1 MAAPTVHYFE
11 APAGTGS
18 SLLSV
23 WMPKLQELLLD
34 AGWTLEYADS
44 DAIGGSVDPSTPA
57 WDKTPAENTDA
68 GVAVYRM
75 PANDHDTRWYVRL
88 RPGWAAATNRAHMR
102 GVTLGTT
109 HDGSGGISGAGSELA
124 PSVALASTGNRQVL
138 IASSED
144 GFALHLPNATSGT
157 AMTVIVER
165 ARRSDTGAI
174 TDDVLALNTFSS
186 AVSVLARAGVG
197 VVHNHLPVVLGGF
210 TNAAA
215 PVAFGSAV
223 SLENHDAS
231 DIPIVGPYWLRG
243 HPFFHGRLAFL
254 VSTGDHNNNS
264 DRDLHIDGSARTYRV
279 AALNQG
285 DNWAVW
291 AVATE

>member
-1 MAAPTVHYFE
+1 MATPTVRYFE
-11 APAGTGS
+11 ASAGTGS

-34 AGWTLEYADS
+34 AGWTLEYADA
-44 DAIGGSVDPSTPA
+44 DAIGAGSSGSPA
-57 WDKTPAENTDA
+57 WDKTPATNVDA

-75 PANDHDTRWYVRL
+75 PANDHTTQWFVRL
-88 RPGWAAATNRAHMR
+88 RPGWAANTNRPHMR

-124 PSVALASTGNRQVL
+124 PSVTTTQTDNRQVL

-144 GFALHLPNATSGT
+144 GFALLLPALTATVN
-157 AMTVIVER
+157 VIVER

-174 TDDVLALNTFSS
+174 TDDVLALNTYTN

-197 VVHNHLPVVLGGF
+197 VVHDHPPVVLGGF
-210 TNAAA
+210 TNSTS
-215 PVAFGSAV
+215 PGGFGVA

-254 VSTGDHNNNS
+254 VSTGDHNKNT
-264 DRDLHIDGSARTYRV
+264 DRDLHIDGGAKTYRV
-279 AALNQG
+279 AGQNQG
-285 DNWAVW
+285 NNWAVW

>member
-1 MAAPTVHYFE
+1 MAAPTVRYFE
-11 APAGTGS
+11 ASAGTDS

-34 AGWTLEYADS
+34 AGWTLEYADA
-44 DAIGGSVDPSTPA
+44 DAIGAGSSGSPA
-57 WDKTPAENTDA
+57 WDKTPAVNVDA

-75 PANDHDTRWYVRL
+75 PANGHDTQWFVRL
-88 RPGWAAATNRAHMR
+88 RPGWAANTNRPHMR

-124 PSVALASTGNRQVL
+124 PSAATAVTDNRQVL
-138 IASSED
+138 IAASED
-144 GFALHLPNATSGT
+144 GFALLLPATS
-157 AMTVIVER
+157 AAVNVIVER

-174 TDDVLALNTFSS
+174 TDDVLALNTFSG
-186 AVSVLARAGVG
+186 AASVLARAGVG
-197 VVHNHLPVVLGGF
+197 VVHDHPPVVLGGF
-210 TNAAA
+210 TNSSS
-215 PVAFGSAV
+215 PSTFGAAV

-254 VSTGDHNNNS
+254 VSTGDHNNNT
-264 DRDLHIDGSARTYRV
+264 DRDLHIDGGAKTYRV
-279 AALNQG
+279 AGQDQG
-285 DNWAVW
+285 ANWAVW

>member
-1 MAAPTVHYFE
+1 MATPTVHYFG
-11 APAGTGS
+11 APAGTDS

-44 DAIGGSVDPSTPA
+44 DAIGGSADPSTPA
-57 WDKTPAENTDA
+57 WDKTPAANTDA

-75 PANDHDTRWYVRL
+75 PANDHATQWFVRL
-88 RPGWAAATNRAHMR
+88 RPGWAANANRPHMR
-102 GVTLGTT
+102 GVTIGTT

-124 PSVALASTGNRQVL
+124 PNTSTSQTDNRQVL
-138 IASSED
+138 IACSED
-144 GFALHLPNATSGT
+144 GFALLLPGPAAVN
-157 AMTVIVER
+157 VIVER

-174 TDDVLALNTFSS
+174 TDDILALNTYSN

-197 VVHNHLPVVLGGF
+197 VVHDHPPLVLGGF
-210 TNAAA
+210 ES
-215 PVAFGSAV
+215 PSSPGSFGTGV
-223 SLENHDAS
+223 SLVNHDAS

-254 VSTGDHNNNS
+254 VSTGDHNNNT
-264 DRDLHIDGSARTYRV
+264 DRDLHIDGAARTYRV
-279 AALNQG
+279 AAVNQG
-285 DNWAVW
+285 SNWAVW